1 MTPPMIPRKL
11 PIVQIQQQYAK
22 IGIDADLGQQSLR
35 QPRPTFE
42 MRQIPAKLDI
52 RQPRGDLIID
62 QSKAWDALG
71 LANNLEVMNKIY
83 SQARE
88 IALQGIA
95 RIVENGNRM
104 AMIHID
110 ADPIPEIAE
119 QIRFTF
125 SEYDFAGPASVDNV
139 DITYQANKPQIEVQD
154 GYIDLQTQVNPVEHV
169 YTRGKLDIYV
179 RQRESIKLTPP
190 VIDTAI

>member
-1 MTPPMIPRKL
+1 MTPPMIPPKL
-11 PIVQIQQQYAK
+11 PILQIRQQYAK

-42 MRQIPAKLDI
+42 MRQPHAKMDI
-52 RQPRGDLIID
+52 HQPSGDLDID

-71 LANNLEVMNKIY
+71 LANNLEVMNRIY

-110 ADPIPEIAE
+110 ANPIPEIAQ

-139 DITYQANKPQIEVQD
+139 EITYRANKPQIEVQK
-154 GYIDLQTQVNPVEHV
+154 GEIDLQTQVNPVEHV
-169 YTRGKLDIYV
+169 YTRGKLDLYV
-179 RQRESIKLTPP
+179 RQRESIKITPP